1 MFEVPTEGNETMS
14 TEIAD
19 LPDGDYLRQL
29 LERVVVEAQ
38 MRAADPAQFHRV
50 PDMDSRSVSSVSA
63 RLRGGDVVQAY
74 AEELPR
80 GISFSPAGSA
90 DDEARKESLREA
102 GEDAIDYRLKV
113 ATALVDLHA
122 RFGSAS
128 TGTNPRYE
136 IESAIGSLLLLASSL
151 GQNPLEVALCAVNE
165 YGEAVWR
172 NDQD

>member
-1 MFEVPTEGNETMS
+1 MS

-29 LERVVVEAQ
+29 LERAVMEAQ
-38 MRAADPAQFHRV
+38 MRAADPARFHRV
-50 PDMDSRSVSSVSA
+50 PDLPTSSTVSSVSA

-90 DDEARKESLREA
+90 DDEARTEALCEA
-102 GEDAIDYRLKV
+102 GEEAIEYRLKV
-113 ATALVDLHA
+113 AAALVDIHS

-128 TGTNPRYE
+128 VGTEPRNE

-151 GQNPLEVALCAVNE
+151 GYNPLEVALSAVND